1 MMGMEAGFVFFWSH
15 ESDGAE
21 PTGVG
26 RECLSQWYPA
36 PFVVEGVRYATAE
49 HYMMAAKAR
58 LFGDLETAAAIVDAR
73 HPAAAKKHGRAVRG
87 FDEARWTEER
97 YGIVVAGNRAKFRQH
112 EALRA
117 YLVGTGDRVLV
128 EASPTDRIWGIGLA
142 ADHPDAV
149 VPARWPGLNLLGAAL
164 MQVRGELASPTER

>member
-1 MMGMEAGFVFFWSH
+1 MSDVEAEFVFFWSH
-15 ESDGAE
+15 EADGEDPA
-21 PTGVG
+21 TAMG

-73 HPAAAKKHGRAVRG
+73 HPAAAKKHGRAVCG
-87 FDEARWTEER
+87 FDEVRWTEER

-112 EALRA
+112 EALRT

-128 EASPTDRIWGIGLA
+128 TLA
-142 ADHPDAV
+142 D
-149 VPARWPGLNLLGAAL
+149 
-164 MQVRGELASPTER
+164 GELT